1 MMVIVI
7 SYNSQMTLFESLRL
21 IASTGCGIQIGGFLL
36 LSLFH
41 KPLLEAWPESIE
53 HLWLFKR
60 FYRFNLFI
68 SLISGVLA
76 IFGESRETGFLLSI
90 LGMTY
95 VLLLTHLL
103 PAIAHQHEQVQSGV
117 SQQLKRSPKE
127 ILLLLKKLQII
138 IHFSQLL
145 LLIYLVN
152 QLIL

>member
-1 MMVIVI
+1 MMVNVI
-7 SYNSQMTLFESLRL
+7 SYNEAMTLLESLRL
-21 IASTGCGIQIGGFLL
+21 IASTGCGIQIGSFLL

-41 KPLLEAWPESIE
+41 KPLLEAWPENIE

-76 IFGESRETGFLLSI
+76 IFGESRETGFLLAI

-95 VLLLTHLL
+95 ALLLTHLL
-103 PAIAHQHEQVQSGV
+103 PSVIHQHQQIQSGV
-117 SQQLKRSPKE
+117 SQKLKRSPTE
-127 ILLLLKKLQII
+127 ILQILKKLQII

-145 LLIYLVN
+145 LLFYLVN
-152 QLIL
+152 QLMQ

>member
-7 SYNSQMTLFESLRL
+7 SYNSVMTLLESLRL
-21 IASTGCGIQIGGFLL
+21 LASTGCGIQIGGFLL

-41 KPLLEAWPESIE
+41 KPLLKTWPESIE

-76 IFGESRETGFLLSI
+76 ILGGSRETGFLLAI

-103 PAIAHQHEQVQSGV
+103 PAMIYQHQQIQLNN
-117 SQQLKRSPKE
+117 SQKLKRSPAE
-127 ILLLLKKLQII
+127 ILQLLKKLQII

-145 LLIYLVN
+145 LLIYFVN
-152 QLIL
+152 QLML